1 MRAPIAALALA
12 VALLGA
18 SVAPAARGPR
28 AIDQVWTRPDF
39 ARLGVRG
46 IAMLPP
52 TTFDHNLEA
61 EKVVQTEWGRLFAGT
76 GYRWVSATTTRDQ
89 LRAMGGDSLLRAINL
104 AVQEGGRIDS
114 LMAPALCARFRT
126 GALLTVRA
134 DQWGQVAIAPE
145 QSGKPTTTIQMQA
158 ALVDSTG
165 RLLWRISG
173 SEFAEGVY
181 VEPIEGVTQASG
193 SAVTRSTGLH
203 GSTAAGAP
211 PAYVDVVDRLLA
223 RWVKLFP
230 ARSAAADS
238 AK

>member
-1 MRAPIAALALA
+1 MRAPAIALALA
-12 VALLGA
+12 LLSA
-18 SVAPAARGPR
+18 TAATAARGPR
-28 AIDQVWTRPDF
+28 VIDQVWTHPDF

-61 EKVVQTEWGRLFAGT
+61 EKLAQTEWGRLFAGT

-89 LRAMGGDSLLRAINL
+89 LRAMGGDSLLQAVSL
-104 AVQEGGRIDS
+104 AVQGGGRVDS
-114 LMAPALCARFRT
+114 VMAPALCARFRT
-126 GALLTVRA
+126 NALLTVRL
-134 DQWGQVAIAPE
+134 DQWAQVAILPE
-145 QSGKPTTTIQMQA
+145 QSGKPSTTIQMQA
-158 ALVDSTG
+158 AMVDSTG

-181 VEPIEGVTQASG
+181 VEPIEGVTEASG
-193 SAVTRSTGLH
+193 SATTRSTGLH

-230 ARSAAADS
+230 ARGAASDS
-238 AK
+238 PK